1 MKNLLQLQEVKN
13 TAAQQGAAVRLMSSH
28 WKQQVSQVMAVAISA
43 AIAAASARLKVS
55 NSVPKVYHIRRKIH
69 EEILNFS

>member
-1 MKNLLQLQEVKN
+1 
-13 TAAQQGAAVRLMSSH
+13 MSSH